1 MLTDVAHFL
10 SRPITTVGCIFHTL
24 CRKTIEI
31 MSVLRYV
38 AILSA
43 AFSVTLL
50 LGCDASIESSEHQ
63 ARLELA
69 DHRGWVRAKADSR
82 DKPIRDIGNVQ
93 VGRLAHGKEI
103 TLPLDI
109 TGAHRALVIGSCD
122 RQCDDLDLRVVTAKG
137 HLVDADEEDDDYPR
151 VYINKDKPEPLM
163 LRVRMA
169 RCRDASCSFAIAQ
182 FEYDD
187 YMGSKGTCFA
197 VSPQGHILTSLHV
210 VEDAETL
217 TVTFPD
223 GRRGKASILRR
234 SQDNDLALLRTAIA
248 TPDWLPLAAR
258 DEITMGMPAFT
269 VGFPSPGML
278 GSEIKL
284 TEGSVSALS
293 GYKEESALFQVS
305 IPIQPGSS
313 GGPVLSTA
321 GRVIGIIETSVEE
334 DNAGNPMQ
342 LMNFARYAHIAS
354 LLIPPE
360 LTLPRTP
367 LLRSRDQAIARATRA
382 VCQVKGE

>member
-1 MLTDVAHFL
+1 
-10 SRPITTVGCIFHTL
+10 
-24 CRKTIEI
+24 
-31 MSVLRYV
+31 MSVLRSV
-38 AILSA
+38 TLLSA
-43 AFSVTLL
+43 AFIVALL

-69 DHRGWVRAKADSR
+69 DHRGWMRAKADSR

-122 RQCDDLDLRVVTAKG
+122 RQCEDLDLRVVTATG
-137 HLVDADEEDDDYPR
+137 RLLDADEEDDDYPR
-151 VYINKDKPEPLM
+151 VYIDKDKPEPLM

-169 RCRDASCSFAIAQ
+169 RCREASCAFAIAQ
-182 FEYDD
+182 FEYED
-187 YMGSKGTCFA
+187 YLGSKGTCFA
-197 VSPQGHILTSLHV
+197 VSPQGHVLTSLHV

-234 SQDNDLALLRTAIA
+234 SQDNDLALLRTEIA

-258 DEITMGMPAFT
+258 DEITVGMPAFT
-269 VGFPSPGML
+269 VGFPSPSML
-278 GSEIKL
+278 RSEIKF

-313 GGPVLSTA
+313 GGPVLSTT
-321 GRVIGIIETSVEE
+321 GRVLGIIETSVDE

-342 LMNFARYAHIAS
+342 LMNFARYAHIAA
-354 LLIPPE
+354 LVLPTE
-360 LTLPRTP
+360 LTLPP
-367 LLRSRDQAIARATRA
+367 VPPLRSRDQAVARATQA
-382 VCQVKGE
+382 VCQVEGE